1 MYLKVDSIA
10 TEEFPQV
17 VDLWEASVRATH
29 YFLKEE
35 DILFFKPLI
44 LNEYLK
50 AVELRCVRDKDH
62 NILGFLGVADR
73 KIEMLFIHPDA
84 RGKGIGKL
92 LVQYAINQLDV
103 TKVDVNE
110 QNTQAVGFYEHTG
123 FRIISRSEVDG
134 LGKPYP
140 ILCMELMK

>member
-1 MYLKVDSIA
+1 MYLKVNSIA

-29 YFLKEE
+29 DFLKEQ
-35 DILFFKPLI
+35 DIVFFKPLI

-140 ILCMELMK
+140 ILSMELMK